1 MLPSSGERFRFSHV
15 LLRDKLYADL
25 RPKARATLHFQAGTA
40 TLRGGGTPE
49 AAVHHLFE
57 GQSAGTPARVAEVA
71 LSAAHASLSRLA
83 FEDAVQLGRRA
94 LQLPS
99 ADELPELL
107 RAELEVVVAEG
118 LILLGDSAEGKAMC
132 ARAASRAQGAGAS
145 ELLARAALVYGT
157 ELASGTLD
165 PQMIALLRQ
174 ALAAVSDRDSS
185 LRARLMARLAAA
197 LTPPASVDDGPEI
210 LALMRE
216 ATNMARRIDDPGAVG
231 LGGRDRRAA
240 SDVERA
246 RINVQRRLQDAIER
260 IAQADPAL
268 GRYLSRAVDRIA
280 AFQRQVFSSSR
291 ARFVADLLAFGVPEP
306 RVPIPEDFMR
316 LSEQEKR
323 GREVYESA
331 CSACHGGVSTDRI
344 EQREVVDFLFPEL
357 KPDGNVLFDVAPGRP
372 PTPVRKKRPGV
383 NFMNAGFQ
391 NITYFAQIGLA
402 PSFNDSVDFPRYRF
416 RFYEDG
422 TRKQAVVDLP
432 PKPVTVSGSPF
443 DPRPARDANGAPIV
457 GPNLVPQAFTTDPGR
472 AAVTGDPA
480 DFEAFD
486 IPQLRGVA
494 RTPPYFHDNSRETLR
509 EVVDEYS
516 RFVLL
521 FLQPL
526 KLPAHPPET
535 PGGRPEGL
543 SPAQKDD
550 LMTFL
555 QRL

>member
-1 MLPSSGERFRFSHV
+1 MFRIVRRRHVPARFGCLSASVLLAACSAPELGEPHDEIAASNHREALFSTRARSGKRLFEQPFKGSNGRACATCHV
-15 LLRDKLYADL
+15 LEEDT
-25 RPKARATLHFQAGTA
+25 TLK
-40 TLRGGGTPE
+40 PE
-49 AAVHHLFE
+49 
-57 GQSAGTPARVAEVA
+57 SVA
-71 LSAAHASLSRLA
+71 
-83 FEDAVQLGRRA
+83 
-94 LQLPS
+94 
-99 ADELPELL
+99 
-107 RAELEVVVAEG
+107 
-118 LILLGDSAEGKAMC
+118 
-132 ARAASRAQGAGAS
+132 
-145 ELLARAALVYGT
+145 
-157 ELASGTLD
+157 
-165 PQMIALLRQ
+165 
-174 ALAAVSDRDSS
+174 
-185 LRARLMARLAAA
+185 ARLAKNPKDP
-197 LTPPASVDDGPEI
+197 LFD
-210 LALMRE
+210 
-216 ATNMARRIDDPGAVG
+216 RIDADDPGAAQLTFEHLKKG
-231 LGGRDRRAA
+231 LVRVILPLPDNMDVVDAEGNVITAQDRRIF
-240 SDVERA
+240 VW
-246 RINVQRRLQDAIER
+246 
-260 IAQADPAL
+260 
-268 GRYLSRAVDRIA
+268 RAVPSVADVALTAPYQLDGREGTLQQQAQGAISSHSAGPTVSPLSLDRIA

-291 ARFVADLLAFGVPEP
+291 ARFVADLLALGVPER

-316 LSEQEKR
+316 LSAQEQR

-357 KPDGNVLFDVAPGRP
+357 KPDGNVLFDVTPGKP
-372 PTPVRKKRPGV
+372 PAPVRKKRPGV
-383 NFMNAGFQ
+383 NFMNVGFQ

-402 PSFNDSVDFPRYRF
+402 SSFNDSLEFPRYRF
-416 RFYEDG
+416 RFYEDA
-422 TRKQAVVDLP
+422 TRQQAVVDLP

-443 DPRPARDANGAPIV
+443 DPRPVLDANGAPIV

-486 IPQLRGVA
+486 VPQLRGVA

-543 SPAQKDD
+543 SPAQKED
-550 LMTFL
+550 LMAFL